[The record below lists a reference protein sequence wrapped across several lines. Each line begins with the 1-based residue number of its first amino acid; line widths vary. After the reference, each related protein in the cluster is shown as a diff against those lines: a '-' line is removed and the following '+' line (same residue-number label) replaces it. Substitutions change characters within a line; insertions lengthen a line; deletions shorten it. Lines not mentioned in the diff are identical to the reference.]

1 LQPIFVRWL
10 AVNSYAFLPKE
21 RIVPWGLM
29 ERRTFITLL
38 GGSAAAWPLA
48 ARAQQPA
55 MPVIGYLSSRSTADS
70 TALVAA
76 FRKGL
81 GEAGYVEGQN
91 IAVEYRWADGQYD
104 RLPALVADLVQRRVA
119 LLVTTGGEPSAL
131 AAKAAT
137 STIPIVFTTGG
148 DPVKIGLVESLNRPG
163 GNATGVSL
171 LTTAPESKR
180 LGLLHELI
188 PGAKVVGVLIDP
200 NYQEAEAQARE
211 LRDAAGTISQ
221 GIYIAYA
228 KSDTELASAFETL
241 VRERVDALL
250 VSSDPFFDT
259 RRDRIIAFAA
269 EHRLPAVYQFRQY
282 AVGGGLMSYGVNLPD
297 GYRQVGNYAGQ
308 ILKGANPADLPI
320 VQSIKF
326 EFVINLKTAKTLGL
340 EVPAMLLA
348 RADVSGVLRLDL
360 SASGSFGWS

>member
-1 LQPIFVRWL
+1 
-10 AVNSYAFLPKE
+10 
-21 RIVPWGLM
+21 M
-29 ERRTFITLL
+29 RRRELITIL
-38 GGSAAAWPLA
+38 GGAATVWPFVTFA
-48 ARAQQPA
+48 QPA
-55 MPVIGYLSSRSTADS
+55 VPIIGFLSSRSPAD
-70 TALVAA
+70 TTTLVAA
-76 FRKGL
+76 FRNGL
-81 GEAGYVEGQN
+81 GEAGYIEGKN

-104 RLPALVADLVQRRVA
+104 RLPALVADLVQRGVA

-180 LGLLHELI
+180 LGLLHELV

-200 NYQEAEAQARE
+200 NYQEADAQGRE
-211 LRDAAGTISQ
+211 LRDAAGSIGQ
-221 GIYIAYA
+221 HIYITYA
-228 KSDTELASAFETL
+228 KSEAELESAFETL
-241 VRERVDALL
+241 VRERADAPL
-250 VSSDPFFDT
+250 VSADPFFDT

-269 EHRLPAVYQFRQY
+269 EQRLPAVYQFRQY
-282 AVGGGLMSYGVNLPD
+282 AVGGGLMSYGVSLPD

-308 ILKGANPADLPI
+308 ILKGAKPADLPI

-326 EFVINLKTAKTLGL
+326 EFVINLKTAKALGL

-348 RADVSGVLRLDL
+348 RADEVIE
-360 SASGSFGWS
+360 

>member
-1 LQPIFVRWL
+1 
-10 AVNSYAFLPKE
+10 
-21 RIVPWGLM
+21 M
-29 ERRTFITLL
+29 RRRELITIL
-38 GGSAAAWPLA
+38 GGAATVWPFVTFA
-48 ARAQQPA
+48 QPA
-55 MPVIGYLSSRSTADS
+55 VPIIGFLSSRSPAD
-70 TALVAA
+70 TTTLVAA
-76 FRKGL
+76 FRNGL
-81 GEAGYVEGQN
+81 GEAGYIEGKN

-104 RLPALVADLVQRRVA
+104 RLPALVADLVQRGVA

-180 LGLLHELI
+180 LGLLHELV

-200 NYQEAEAQARE
+200 NYQEADAQARE
-211 LRDAAGTISQ
+211 LRDAAGSIGQ
-221 GIYIAYA
+221 HIYITYA
-228 KSDTELASAFETL
+228 KSETELESAFETL
-241 VRERVDALL
+241 VRERADALL
-250 VSSDPFFDT
+250 VSADPFFDT

-269 EHRLPAVYQFRQY
+269 EHRMPAIYQFRQY
-282 AVGGGLMSYGVNLPD
+282 AVGGGLMSYGVSLPD

-308 ILKGANPADLPI
+308 ILKGAKPADLPI

-326 EFVINLKTAKTLGL
+326 EFVINLKTAKALGL

-348 RADVSGVLRLDL
+348 RADEVIE
-360 SASGSFGWS
+360 

>member
-1 LQPIFVRWL
+1 
-10 AVNSYAFLPKE
+10 
-21 RIVPWGLM
+21 M
-29 ERRTFITLL
+29 RRRELITIL
-38 GGSAAAWPLA
+38 GGAATVWPFVTFA
-48 ARAQQPA
+48 QPA
-55 MPVIGYLSSRSTADS
+55 APIIGFLSSRSPAD
-70 TALVAA
+70 TTTLVAA
-76 FRKGL
+76 FRNGL
-81 GEAGYVEGQN
+81 GEAGYIEGKN
-91 IAVEYRWADGQYD
+91 ITVEYRWADGQYD
-104 RLPALVADLVQRRVA
+104 RLPALVADLVQRGVA

-180 LGLLHELI
+180 LGLLHELV

-200 NYQEAEAQARE
+200 NYQEADAQARE
-211 LRDAAGTISQ
+211 LRDAAGSIGQ
-221 GIYIAYA
+221 HIYITYA
-228 KSDTELASAFETL
+228 KSETELESAFETL
-241 VRERVDALL
+241 VRERADALL
-250 VSSDPFFDT
+250 VSADPFFDT

-269 EHRLPAVYQFRQY
+269 EHRMPAIYQFRQY
-282 AVGGGLMSYGVNLPD
+282 AVGGGLMSYGVSLPD

-308 ILKGANPADLPI
+308 ILKGAKPADLPI

-326 EFVINLKTAKTLGL
+326 EFVINLKTAKALGL

-348 RADVSGVLRLDL
+348 RADEVIE
-360 SASGSFGWS
+360 